1 MHSIGIAAWQ
11 KLRTTIPTVIYTE
24 FAIIVSCFSFSLCVC
39 VFSSTFCG
47 DSWHAI
53 EPPIRTAHLAT
64 YVAEASTKNCGVM
77 PEVVDVC
84 RQVDKEVQIIWKYPD
99 HSNLCPEF
107 IESTDWVGMV
117 HYTHN
122 TCPRQTP
129 CLLYCLEFCIFFF
142 FICCRICFDICER
155 YIWRELAPCATIAW
169 LRIIASETSKVF
181 CKLIITCW
189 SAWIHHIAAI
199 HSTMHR

>member
-1 MHSIGIAAWQ
+1 MAEITDNNTNGYIHWIRNYRFVF
-11 KLRTTIPTVIYTE
+11 LFLLVC
-24 FAIIVSCFSFSLCVC
+24 VCVC

-142 FICCRICFDICER
+142 FYLLSNMFRYLWTLHMARIGTMCYHC
-155 YIWRELAPCATIAW
+155 LIANN
-169 LRIIASETSKVF
+169 
-181 CKLIITCW
+181 CKWNKQSIL
-189 SAWIHHIAAI
+189 
-199 HSTMHR
+199 